1 MRLTMTFTMT
11 GPNLIHD
18 REATVEKQ
26 LSVSEVA
33 ERLGVTP
40 RTVVRWIRDKVAF
53 PNAYQKNPHLKT
65 SPFVIPLE
73 DVKELEDQRRVR
85 G

>member
-1 MRLTMTFTMT
+1 MTFTMT

-18 REATVEKQ
+18 REATVEKL

-53 PNAYQKNPHLKT
+53 PNAYQKNPRLKT

-73 DVKELEDQRRVR
+73 DVEELEDQRRIR